1 MIIFSFPQRSS
12 LKIFKM
18 KHFILTLSNTVC
30 FTFLL
35 SAQNQTYEIL
45 TKSYQDLTQVYAEI
59 ALPFQTFKINV
70 NRDTMI
76 VGEQG
81 TRIFI
86 PKSAFEGVLPNT
98 IVDFKL
104 KEAYRF
110 SDMMR
115 ENLSTNSSL
124 GLLQTG
130 GMLYSEASYKGT
142 ALQLRRNLK
151 VTFPKDG
158 TDRTN
163 MQLFAGEPDLD
174 NNNQIVWKPMNEA
187 ANNANKDE
195 LTVFFNG
202 KYNPYMLMDN
212 KGMMTFQQI
221 IDTTGCSPILTKEQ
235 VMRAS
240 KGYIPRKNMS
250 NAGLAMSIF
259 NFYNPT
265 KTKMTTLEHH
275 KRTFQEVY
283 DFYKVDNFNDLTKQK
298 GSSWD
303 SLMNVR
309 LRFIKR
315 KLTPQFR
322 WMMSRDS
329 LQKLEETGK
338 MNAKEYQV
346 AKEILEKKI
355 AKERDSLRVIQ
366 QILPIFPTGT
376 NPSTKDFEYEFPKLG
391 WTNIDRYWANQ
402 QIDKSN
408 FVDIETNVKL
418 KDKCNTILIL
428 KKERLTWY
436 NEAAQKTNFL
446 TFHSVPKD
454 KIAILVAIKMEN
466 GQSFLAIK
474 KIMTQNTKIELEF
487 RQLSPAEI
495 KEKLKAIDKL

>member
-1 MIIFSFPQRSS
+1 MRFGVNY
-12 LKIFKM
+12 FKM
-18 KHFILTLSNTVC
+18 KRIILTLSNVVC

-35 SAQNQTYEIL
+35 SAQNQTFEIL
-45 TKSYQDLTQVYAEI
+45 TKSYQDLAQVYAEI

-70 NRDTMI
+70 NRDTTI
-76 VGEQG
+76 IGEQG

-86 PKSAFEGVLPNT
+86 PKAAFEGVLPNT
-98 IVDFKL
+98 VIDFKL

-115 ENLSTNSSL
+115 ENLSTNSNL

-130 GMLYSEASYKGT
+130 GMFYSEASYKGT
-142 ALQLRRNLK
+142 SIQLRKNLK

-158 TDRTN
+158 TDRSN
-163 MQLFAGEPDLD
+163 MQMFAGEPDFE
-174 NNNQIVWKPMNEA
+174 NNNQIVWKPMSEA
-187 ANNANKDE
+187 TNNANKDE

-221 IDTTGCSPILTKEQ
+221 IDTTGCTPLLTKEQ

-240 KGYIPRKNMS
+240 KGYIPRKSMS

-265 KTKMTTLEHH
+265 KVKMTTLEHH

-283 DFYKVDNFNDLTKQK
+283 DFYKVDNFNALTKQK

-303 SLMNVR
+303 SLMRVR
-309 LRFIKR
+309 LSFIKK

-338 MNAKEYQV
+338 INAKEYQS

-355 AKERDSLRVIQ
+355 TKERDSLQAIARQGAINMNIKIKIDST
-366 QILPIFPTGT
+366 QIDLPM
-376 NPSTKDFEYEFPKLG
+376 LG
-391 WTNIDRYWANQ
+391 WSNIDCFSSLP
-402 QIDKSN
+402 SN
-408 FVDIETNVKL
+408 NLVKIETNVSKNAHENVL
-418 KDKCNTILIL
+418 FLLPKDRIFASNTS
-428 KKERLTWY
+428 E
-436 NEAAQKTNFL
+436 QKTDTY
-446 TFHSVPKD
+446 TFPKIP
-454 KIAILVAIKMEN
+454 KNKKAMIVAIKVEN
-466 GQSFLAIK
+466 GQSYLAVKQFI
-474 KIMTQNTKIELEF
+474 TQNTKIELEF
-487 RQLSPAEI
+487 IPLSAAEI
-495 KEKLKAIDKL
+495 KEKLKDLDKL